1 MDHCVTPGSSGSD
14 TMLQCCHL
22 QSSSPSGAT
31 TIGRGSGSSSP
42 LLSSTSRDLEL
53 DESHNN
59 NSGNGGGSSRGSNSR
74 RSGFCQVCPTC
85 VCVCERERERARE
98 REMSTSHN
106 LLVKLLI
113 DIPQIC
119 ICWLVVVLVL
129 SLILQFYQRR
139 EDHREMQFQRN
150 SRYHEVYIS
159 RPVVLTRRVY
169 LKLWCMIFCIILYII
184 SIVNLEF

>member
-14 TMLQCCHL
+14 TMLHL

-85 VCVCERERERARE
+85 VCVCVCVCERERERDE
-98 REMSTSHN
+98 NES
-106 LLVKLLI
+106 
-113 DIPQIC
+113 
-119 ICWLVVVLVL
+119 
-129 SLILQFYQRR
+129 QFVSKTADR
-139 EDHREMQFQRN
+139 HPSNM
-150 SRYHEVYIS
+150 HMLIS
-159 RPVVLTRRVY
+159 RGSCFVFDSSVLPEEGGP
-169 LKLWCMIFCIILYII
+169 
-184 SIVNLEF
+184 S